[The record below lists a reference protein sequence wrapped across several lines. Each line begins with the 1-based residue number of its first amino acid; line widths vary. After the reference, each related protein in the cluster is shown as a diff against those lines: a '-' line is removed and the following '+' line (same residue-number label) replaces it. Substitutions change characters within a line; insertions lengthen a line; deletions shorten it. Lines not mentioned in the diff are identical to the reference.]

1 MQGLI
6 QRGLFPTIRHL
17 PWLATALALAL
28 VLTPGCS
35 TTDPVTGRRVANL
48 YSIEDDIKMG
58 EGVMQDITAAMK
70 KQGVPTNA
78 DPVRL
83 AQLREMVRR
92 IAAVSHLPTL
102 PYEVRLFETN
112 IVNAAAAP
120 GGKIIVFSG
129 LYHPEI
135 GLARNEN
142 EIAAVIAHEVAH
154 VTCRHTTESLTRRIP
169 TDLLLIAGAAYAEA
183 KDKEN
188 LAIAMGV
195 AFVAYEGFYL
205 PRYSRAD
212 ESEADA
218 VGLMYM
224 AKAGYDPRAAAELW
238 HRVDQQEGRS
248 PSLMR
253 WMSSHPSHGDRH
265 AALQKLM
272 PAAIAEYEKARRL

>member
-1 MQGLI
+1 MQGLL
-6 QRGLFPTIRHL
+6 QRTKSPAFRHL
-17 PWLATALALAL
+17 PWLATVLALAL

-35 TTDPVTGRRVANL
+35 TTDPVTGRRVSNL

-70 KQGVPTNA
+70 KQGVPINA
-78 DPVRL
+78 DTVRL

-135 GLARNEN
+135 GLARNED
-142 EIAAVIAHEVAH
+142 EIAAVIGHEIAH

-238 HRVDQQEGRS
+238 RRVEQQEGRS

>member
-1 MQGLI
+1 MCL
-6 QRGLFPTIRHL
+6 LL
-17 PWLATALALAL
+17 PMIAL
-28 VLTPGCS
+28 VSGCAS
-35 TTDPVTGRRVANL
+35 IDPVTGKRVANF
-48 YSIEDDIKMG
+48 YTIEDDINLG
-58 EGVMQDITAAMK
+58 TGVMRDITSEMQ
-70 KQGVPTNA
+70 KQDVPINA
-78 DPVRL
+78 DRARL

-92 IAAVSHLPTL
+92 IAAVSHLPNL
-102 PYEVRLFETN
+102 PYEVVLFETN

-120 GGKIIVFSG
+120 GGKVIVFSG

-142 EIAAVIAHEVAH
+142 EIAAVIGHEIAH
-154 VTCRHTTESLTRRIP
+154 VTCRHTTESLSRRIP

-183 KDKEN
+183 KDKDN

-205 PRYSRAD
+205 PRYSRVD

-224 AKAGYDPRAAAELW
+224 AKAGYDPRAAPELW
-238 HRVDQQEGRS
+238 KRVEQQEGNQMA
-248 PSLMR
+248 LVR

-265 AALQKLM
+265 EALEKML
-272 PAAIAEYEKARRL
+272 PAAIAEYEKVRRP